1 VGAGVGVP
9 GGASGFLGPGGDD
22 GWHALSNTSRI
33 LNRNTFMTRSSSDLA
48 VEGVAVFR
56 GNLYACAWCKQLALE
71 LDMSRN

>member
-33 LNRNTFMTRSSSDLA
+33 LDRSTFMTRSSCDST
-48 VEGVAVFR
+48 VEDVAVFR
-56 GNLYACAWCKQLALE
+56 CKLHAWCKQLALE
-71 LDMSRN
+71 LNMSRN